1 MGGLL
6 PIVHLLSSVV
16 SEEQEYT
23 SVLPLEFSGVLDL
36 AGLAVATWTLWVF
49 LSLPLQGTLQRAFR
63 FISIASLAFAF
74 SHVLD
79 SLVGAL
85 DLLPG
90 PGAILLAQG
99 EVLVSILLFVPGLV
113 SLADSFPQFSPAQ
126 ASQRPFSLWPP
137 AVGFIIG
144 IASLSFILYGIS
156 PQAEVIAFLGINGC
170 LVALTVVCCWLLI
183 RAGVR
188 GAVGFSLWLA
198 MLGLILFSMAHPLQ
212 AWMVF
217 QPGNAL
223 YGPVFHRLIVMPAFF
238 LFAFSMTHL
247 ARRISRYP
255 LPQPTTL
262 PDMTRPH
269 VVPLVRVT
277 KPMGHREKEPLKVLD
292 PSRLR

>member
-79 SLVGAL
+79 SL
-85 DLLPG
+85 
-90 PGAILLAQG
+90 AQG

-126 ASQRPFSLWPP
+126 ASQRPFSLWPL